1 LTTANAHVDT
11 QLGTILNYLDYTKTP
26 YGKRLMK
33 KWICAPLIDISAIN
47 DRLDALEDIQNNIPM
62 KESF

>member
-1 LTTANAHVDT
+1 
-11 QLGTILNYLDYTKTP
+11 LNYLDYTRTP

-33 KWICAPLIDISAIN
+33 KWVCAPLIDIAAIN

-62 KESF
+62 KE